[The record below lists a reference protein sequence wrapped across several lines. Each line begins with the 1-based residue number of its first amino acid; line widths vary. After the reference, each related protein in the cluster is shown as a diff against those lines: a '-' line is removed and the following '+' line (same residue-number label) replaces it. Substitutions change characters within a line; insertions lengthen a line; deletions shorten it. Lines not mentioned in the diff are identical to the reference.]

1 MTSIE
6 VDSIINEITKVLNT
20 TNVKKLSFEYKKNE
34 SNANHISLNVMYNNM
49 ENASKVNNLFQ
60 PKNNHA
66 TTISK
71 KSNCYSIFKD
81 LETAKSNTSLP
92 DLMSGRFVDSHIRCD
107 GNCNKMNSKKKMKAY
122 GICDH
127 VVCKNCRDKYKY
139 VFKMFNL
146 NPSCT
151 NLQCL
156 TSILMTVLKE
166 KDEQLFKECWK
177 VYNNIDRPMIFRSF
191 YYYPKINRNIIPIDN
206 KFFKK
211 KVYST
216 TGNIKYYSTYNK
228 KRNQNEKMVNNNIY
242 YKLPYYKISLQKDIS
257 EISKKVSNFNG
268 TISRL
273 KLPEENLINQINS
286 YKNNNKILF
295 DKILP
300 VKDNSNYQNIPVN
313 NIDNTLHLS
322 FKIAPSKHKE

>member
-1 MTSIE
+1 
-6 VDSIINEITKVLNT
+6 
-20 TNVKKLSFEYKKNE
+20 
-34 SNANHISLNVMYNNM
+34 
-49 ENASKVNNLFQ
+49 
-60 PKNNHA
+60 
-66 TTISK
+66 
-71 KSNCYSIFKD
+71 
-81 LETAKSNTSLP
+81 
-92 DLMSGRFVDSHIRCD
+92 
-107 GNCNKMNSKKKMKAY
+107 
-122 GICDH
+122 
-127 VVCKNCRDKYKY
+127 
-139 VFKMFNL
+139 
-146 NPSCT
+146 
-151 NLQCL
+151 
-156 TSILMTVLKE
+156 
-166 KDEQLFKECWK
+166 
-177 VYNNIDRPMIFRSF
+177 MIFRSF